1 MSLIHKNYYEVLYIS
16 DDEDYIE
23 DKGKN
28 RRAKR
33 KLDLIYDIEGFSR
46 ETDKNISY
54 ISYKDAKIIITLK

>member
-16 DDEDYIE
+16 DDDIE
-23 DKGKN
+23 DKGKI
-28 RRAKR
+28 RRIKR
-33 KLDLIYDIEGFSR
+33 KLNELSENNDFSR